1 MVKWQLVL
9 VWSSMWSKSETRT
22 FKAFGRTQTP
32 RNMPVDPKWRSTSQ
46 NSIGERKEELLSVY
60 VHGSGRFSRQKQLRK
75 CPVGGRMWGW
85 VSATRA
91 DTSYMSEEKA
101 ASSRKPDA
109 ILARV
114 TFLVQANNI
123 RYMIAFPLAFLETW
137 ALNFPKKAEMNMV
150 WKKKRRKTNS
160 QGCLDSPWPILSRMT
175 GKHMLDFLVQLR
187 SILLSMKCPP
197 RNSPAVQW
205 LWLCIHCQ
213 VPLVEEL
220 RSHKACS
227 QKKKN
232 KLKNT
237 SWLEKSD
244 SS

>member
-150 WKKKRRKTNS
+150 WKKKEGKQTVKAALTLHDQYFPEWQANTCWIFWFS
-160 QGCLDSPWPILSRMT
+160 SGLFFFLWSVLPGILQRSSGYDCVFT
-175 GKHMLDFLVQLR
+175 AKFLWLR
-187 SILLSMKCPP
+187 S
-197 RNSPAVQW
+197 
-205 LWLCIHCQ
+205 
-213 VPLVEEL
+213 
-220 RSHKACS
+220 
-227 QKKKN
+227 
-232 KLKNT
+232 
-237 SWLEKSD
+237 
-244 SS
+244 